1 MSGADDGTVRFALVP
16 EQWYWNAFLWVTGTL
31 SQADNCVARRN
42 MHWAGRWQAVCLL
55 LGRGGAGPRV
65 GGCSGA
71 TPHGSAESRRWPM
84 LVLQGGQETEAE
96 ERGGGSDSE
105 LDSDFYNPT
114 GGNWRP

>member
-31 SQADNCVARRN
+31 SQADNCVARRY

-65 GGCSGA
+65 GGGSGT
-71 TPHGSAESRRWPM
+71 TPHGSAESSRWPSNAAD
-84 LVLQGGQETEAE
+84 L
-96 ERGGGSDSE
+96 
-105 LDSDFYNPT
+105 
-114 GGNWRP
+114 